1 MERDSRGLSEP
12 LVAIILLLAG
22 LGMAGYGAHTY
33 MSQSAALDSTET
45 VNATVTSTSVD
56 EIHSSSRRGGTD
68 YRPQVT
74 FNYTYDGESYSSS
87 NLYPSGVTQDSG
99 TRDSA
104 ESQLEGYEPGT
115 NVTAHVPTDSPD
127 SAFLKDQRSTKPLLM
142 MGFGVLFALLM
153 TATIVRNHLATIAS
167 VVGLK

>member
-1 MERDSRGLSEP
+1 MELNSSSPSGP
-12 LVAIILLLAG
+12 LVAIVLLVAG
-22 LGMAGYGAHTY
+22 LGMVGYGAHTY

-56 EIHSSSRRGGTD
+56 EMHSSGRRGGID

-74 FNYTYDGESYSSS
+74 FNYTYDGERYSSS

-99 TRDSA
+99 TRGSA
-104 ESQLEGYEPGT
+104 ESELEGYEPGT

-127 SAFLKDQRSTKPLLM
+127 SAFLKDQRSTKPLFM
-142 MGFGVLFALLM
+142 MGFGALFALLM

-167 VVGLK
+167 VVGFR